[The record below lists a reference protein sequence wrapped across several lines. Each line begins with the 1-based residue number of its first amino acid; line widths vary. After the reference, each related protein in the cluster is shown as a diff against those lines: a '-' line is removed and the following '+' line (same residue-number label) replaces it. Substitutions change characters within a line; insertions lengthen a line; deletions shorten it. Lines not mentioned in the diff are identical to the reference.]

1 MSHGKVAKKRYK
13 TMDHRGDRATFGQGC
28 ITDHQKRSPAPK
40 KHAYSTS
47 CHRLDRMP
55 SSNGAGTCHP
65 IRTIAAASQQKI
77 GCPRTRPN
85 RCPGDQHRNRANVTG
100 AEMDHGSNADWIAGV
115 MGDSRDAPR
124 KNSPRFLRM
133 PWLGKRPAPAP
144 VPPDVA
150 FEGMPR
156 EQSSRP
162 TKVFAVS

>member
-85 RCPGDQHRNRANVTG
+85 RCPGTNT
-100 AEMDHGSNADWIAGV
+100 ET
-115 MGDSRDAPR
+115 
-124 KNSPRFLRM
+124 
-133 PWLGKRPAPAP
+133 RPAPHGRTAAVIRAP
-144 VPPDVA
+144 TIGTGLRAESRAEPRPSVEHGPPYGSRGA
-150 FEGMPR
+150 HGEALAAANPR
-156 EQSSRP
+156 QSTVQTSH
-162 TKVFAVS
+162 S